1 MSYRRHSESL
11 RLDKRFSRT
20 HYVYHAPLTQ
30 QAGFS
35 ISCPSRTTTVG
46 RLIGDN
52 KMWHQQQNRVSP
64 LSQAPL
70 RHPSHPWS
78 KCDNANLQQPEPLV
92 GKVSK
97 VDVRVPVLAA
107 KVFARTLSRLQ
118 AGGEG
123 HGTRGAGAKPN
134 AQTPSPT
141 VSSRSPAKRPFHIQ
155 SPGGMIHRWSGV
167 GRQSPR

>member
-107 KVFARTLSRLQ
+107 KVFARTLSRLCKLAERVTAH
-118 AGGEG
+118 AG
-123 HGTRGAGAKPN
+123 RVPN
-134 AQTPSPT
+134 RTL
-141 VSSRSPAKRPFHIQ
+141 R
-155 SPGGMIHRWSGV
+155 HRALL
-167 GRQSPR
+167 